1 METQTTMTMS
11 PRVADKLRNLTEH
24 YIYRASLWS
33 TIRNRKRI
41 LTGLALD
48 GASLASKILRSSYG

>member
-1 METQTTMTMS
+1 MEEQTAMTMS
-11 PRVADKLRNLTEH
+11 PKVADKLRNLTAH
-24 YIYRASLWS
+24 YIYGASPWS

-48 GASLASKILRSSYG
+48 GASLASKILRLSYG